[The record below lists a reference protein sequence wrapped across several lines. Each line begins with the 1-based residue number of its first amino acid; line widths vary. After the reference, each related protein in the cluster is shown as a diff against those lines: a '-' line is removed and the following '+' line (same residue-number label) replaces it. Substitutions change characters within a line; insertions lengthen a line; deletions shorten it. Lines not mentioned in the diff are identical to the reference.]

1 MSDTPPYSYTDNDV
15 QSAFD
20 EINRTLFNNKTS
32 AAVPK
37 MLVVTGIQGSGKTY
51 LLENTLLSA
60 GKYANCIRLYL
71 PDYRKKHPQYA
82 QMESKG
88 VLHAYEHTEA
98 FVKEVCTKIFTKALS
113 GKYSIIMESALDSVE
128 FASFPPMAVTA
139 GYQFEVHVVAC
150 KKEFTHLST
159 ITRGLKSLK
168 DKQLERFLRAA
179 DLNASLANAQSILTA
194 FEEACTKVVGSQI
207 TLYERGFGALKDRRV
222 VCHSLCDNVANLTP
236 QPIKNSDGNVIK
248 PEDNLVRIER
258 SALKTTPSAYSAY
271 ANIVNVD
278 VVRHERREMVWDCQL
293 ALADTV
299 GFREEV
305 PVFVFTD
312 LFAYILKY
320 TYR

>member
-1 MSDTPPYSYTDNDV
+1 V

-20 EINRTLFNNKTS
+20 DISKTLFKDKTGAS
-32 AAVPK
+32 GTAGEAGPK
-37 MLVVTGIQGSGKTY
+37 MLVVAGIQGSGKTY
-51 LLENTLLSA
+51 LLENTLLKKGS
-60 GKYANCIRLYL
+60 YSNHIRLYL

-82 QMESKG
+82 EMEKQG
-88 VLHAYEHTEA
+88 VLHAYEHSES
-98 FVKEVCTKIFTKALS
+98 FVRAVCKKIFEKAFAE
-113 GKYSIIMESALDSVE
+113 KYSIIMESALDSVE

-168 DKQLERFLRAA
+168 DKQLERFLRVV
-179 DLNASLANAQSILTA
+179 DLDASLTNAQSILTA

-207 TLYERGFGALKDRRV
+207 TLYERGFGALKDRKI
-222 VCHSLCDNVANLTP
+222 VCHSQCDTVANLTP

-305 PVFVFTD
+305 PVYVFTD